1 MAPSTSNTPTSASP
15 FRIRK
20 RFTGSALIVAI
31 SLLLGGCVISSTQT
45 EKEPKIQLEWPEPP
59 DGPRYIYETQLRSEA
74 DIRAATDEEQL
85 RKMLTGRGSVP
96 DNLVYRK
103 PSALA
108 ARKGRVYVADPPTNA
123 IVVFDITR
131 RRTYQVG
138 VREPNRITKPVS
150 LAIDGQD
157 NIYVLDSVLRKV
169 MVYDALGLF
178 MYAVGDPKAFT
189 QPAGVAVSQDGKKI
203 FIVDRGSVEGND
215 HKVVAYNP
223 DGTELFRI
231 GPRGSGPGQVNIPV
245 SASVTPDGTLLIL
258 DSGNFRVQ
266 AFDLD
271 GKHRFSFG
279 SVGNGL
285 GQFSRARSIAT
296 DREGKIFVSDAS
308 FNNVQIF
315 NPAGELLMW
324 IGSSGM
330 RNVPGQFG
338 LIAGIAVDET
348 GRLYIAD
355 HYHTKIEVYRP
366 ANLKDN
372 APSGR

>member
-1 MAPSTSNTPTSASP
+1 M
-15 FRIRK
+15 IRK
-20 RFTGSALIVAI
+20 TFTGIALVV
-31 SLLLGGCVISSTQT
+31 SVLLFSGCAMQSTTST
-45 EKEPKIQLEWPEPP
+45 EKEQKIQLQWPEPP
-59 DGPRYIYETQLRSEA
+59 ETPRFIYETELRSEA
-74 DIRAATDEEQL
+74 DIRPETEDERL
-85 RKMLTGRGSVP
+85 RKMLTGRLSVSES
-96 DNLVYRK
+96 LVYRK
-103 PSALA
+103 PAALA
-108 ARKGRVYVADPPTNA
+108 ARKGRIYVADPPTNA

-131 RRTYQVG
+131 GRTYQIG

-157 NIYVLDSVLRKV
+157 NVYVLDSMLRKV

-178 MYAVGDPKAFT
+178 MYSVGDPKAFT
-189 QPAGVAVSQDGKKI
+189 QPAGVAVSHDGKKI
-203 FIVDRGSVEGND
+203 FVVDRGSVEGND
-215 HKVVAYNP
+215 HKVIAYSP

-231 GPRGSGPGQVNIPV
+231 GPRGAGPGQLNIPLA
-245 SASVTPDGTLLIL
+245 ASVTPDGTLLVL
-258 DSGNFRVQ
+258 DSGNFRIQ

-296 DREGKIFVSDAS
+296 DDEGKIFVSDAS

-348 GRLYIAD
+348 GRLYVAD
-355 HYHTKIEVYRP
+355 HYHIKIEVYRP
-366 ANLKDN
+366 ANIKSRTP
-372 APSGR
+372 AH

>member
-1 MAPSTSNTPTSASP
+1 MASSTSNTPTGSHSSQ
-15 FRIRK
+15 IRK
-20 RFTGSALIVAI
+20 IFIGNALLVAI
-31 SLLLGGCVISSTQT
+31 SLFVGGCAMQSTT
-45 EKEPKIQLEWPEPP
+45 NVEKEQKIQLEWPAPP
-59 DGPRYIYETQLRSEA
+59 EDPRFVYETELHSEA
-74 DIRAATDEEQL
+74 NVRAETEDERL
-85 RKMLTGRGSVP
+85 RKMLTGRGSVSE
-96 DNLVYRK
+96 NLVYRK
-103 PSALA
+103 PAALA
-108 ARKGRVYVADPPTNA
+108 ARKGRIYVADPPTNA
-123 IVVFDITR
+123 IVVFDIPR
-131 RRTYQVG
+131 GRTFQMG

-157 NIYVLDSVLRKV
+157 NVYVLDSALRKV

-178 MYAVGDPKAFT
+178 MYSVGDPKAFT
-189 QPAGVAVSQDGKKI
+189 QPAGVAVSDDGKKI
-203 FIVDRGSVEGND
+203 FIIDRGSVEGND
-215 HKVVAYNP
+215 HKVVAYSP

-231 GPRGSGPGQVNIPV
+231 GPRGSGPGQLNIPV

-324 IGSSGM
+324 IGSPGL

-355 HYHTKIEVYRP
+355 HYHIKIEVYRP
-366 ANLKDN
+366 ANRKN
-372 APSGR
+372 SAPAG